1 MASYTT
7 LATLFSL
14 GFFSG
19 LNVYAVVFVS
29 GLAIRFHW
37 ITLTPELSALET
49 LTHPAI
55 LIVSG
60 ILYAMEFVADKVP
73 WIDNIWDAIHT
84 VVRPLSAAFLALHV
98 LGNQSAEVKIIA
110 ALICGTFALTSHAA
124 KAGTRLST
132 NLVSPAEPFS
142 NIGLSLA
149 EDAIAITALYF
160 VYKHPYVAFGI
171 VLLFLLAI
179 LYFAPKLYR
188 AIRNVFRRTPKVVE
202 EGIGH
207 P

>member
-1 MASYTT
+1 MNFASVPT

-29 GLAIRFHW
+29 GLAIRLNW
-37 ITLTPELSALET
+37 ITLTPELASLET
-49 LTHPAI
+49 LAHPAI

-60 ILYAMEFVADKVP
+60 ALYAIEFVADKVP
-73 WIDNIWDAIHT
+73 WIDNLWDGIHT
-84 VVRPLSAAFLALHV
+84 VIRPLGAVYLALHV
-98 LGNQSAEVKIIA
+98 LGDQSTTMQVVA

-149 EDAIAITALYF
+149 EDAVTIGALYF
-160 VYKHPYVAFGI
+160 VYKHPYIALTI
-171 VLLFLLAI
+171 VVIFLALI
-179 LYFAPKLYR
+179 GYFAPKLYR
-188 AIRNVFRRTPKVVE
+188 AIRGFFRRRKSLAA
-202 EGIGH
+202 
-207 P
+207 